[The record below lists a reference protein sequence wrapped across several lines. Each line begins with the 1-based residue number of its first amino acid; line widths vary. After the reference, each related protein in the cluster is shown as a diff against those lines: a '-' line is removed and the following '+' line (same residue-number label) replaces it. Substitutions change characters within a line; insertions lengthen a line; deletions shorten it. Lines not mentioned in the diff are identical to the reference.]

1 MKKDTI
7 VTIIGLLTVIFGTIY
22 VNKKYIESQ
31 PTETKSAEGC
41 GCGNGAIKVY

>member
-7 VTIIGLLTVIFGTIY
+7 VTFIGVLGLIFIPLY
-22 VNKKYIESQ
+22 INKKYIESQ

-41 GCGNGAIKVY
+41 GCGNGAIKVN